1 MADSL
6 ARFWLYTSPGSLT
19 ILGSGAARNLW
30 IYRMGGFMRIEKWV
44 VGLTL
49 LALPTLSF
57 AAVRP
62 LPEPETLGLIA
73 GAAIA
78 WAIVRWKKR
87 K

>member
-1 MADSL
+1 
-6 ARFWLYTSPGSLT
+6 
-19 ILGSGAARNLW
+19 
-30 IYRMGGFMRIEKWV
+30 MRIENWV

-49 LALPTLSF
+49 LGLPALSLAISVDNTRF
-57 AAVRP
+57 A
-62 LPEPETLGLIA
+62 PEPETLGLIA